1 MRKLIVGIGLL
12 VAGPSL
18 AGVSVTD
25 CVIVEP
31 IANKTHTALY
41 FNVDYTL
48 NNDMKALRLPSPEAI
63 LGGEISTL
71 SDHVEMHKTIMDNG
85 VMKMAQVPKI
95 FLNENSRVSLEK
107 GGLHFM
113 LFDLKKRPIEGE
125 SYPVN
130 IWFSYLGD
138 VQCTADVLKVQNL

>member
-1 MRKLIVGIGLL
+1 MRTLIAGIGLL
-12 VAGPSL
+12 AAGHTI

-31 IANKTHTALY
+31 VSNKTHTALY
-41 FNVDYTL
+41 FKVDYTL
-48 NNDMKALRLPSPEAI
+48 NDEMKSLRLPSPEAI
-63 LGGEISTL
+63 LGGDVTVL
-71 SDHVEMHKTIMDNG
+71 SDHIEMHETTMDNG

-95 FLNENSRVSLEK
+95 FLKENDQVSLEK

-113 LFDLKKRPIEGE
+113 LFDLKQRPLEGE
-125 SYPVN
+125 TYPIN

-138 VQCTADVLKVQNL
+138 VQCTADVVKIQHI